1 MPDRTA
7 RAHDRPRSGDP
18 DPLLQGLAPAGQPA
32 AEPPVGTDEPE
43 PAGAVARSGP
53 GNVSVVQVIGSALAA
68 VSAAVVSSSFGVAGT
83 VIGAAL
89 ASVIATVGSAVYSA
103 SLRRTNDRL
112 RELALTRRAAG
123 GGSAAHPLPL
133 PLPLP
138 KDSLARSLSVLR
150 RRWKA
155 IAGVTALVFALA
167 IGAITVIEAA
177 TRQPVSS
184 LVGGGSSTG
193 TSVGSLIGGSS
204 SAHQPVQT
212 PAVTPTPTPSPT
224 STASSVPTQHT
235 TPSPTPKPTASPTRS
250 ASPGAGSA
258 SPTVGATPEATPSA
272 QVAVTPSP

>member
-204 SAHQPVQT
+204 STHQPPVRT
-212 PAVTPTPTPSPT
+212 PAVTLTPTPSPT
-224 STASSVPTQHT
+224 STPSPAPTQHT
-235 TPSPTPKPTASPTRS
+235 TPSPTRKPTAPPTRS
-250 ASPGAGSA
+250 ASPDAGSP
-258 SPTVGATPEATPSA
+258 SPTVAATPETTPSA
-272 QVAVTPSP
+272 QAATPSP